1 MKHWLSP
8 PAKNGVGFKV
18 KTEEGASLAGFHIS
32 IMKALILILFIATSA
47 SAKFRVQE
55 DFIADDWSKY
65 HVAGGVVSYVVF
77 RESKHPFLYS
87 LGIATAWEI
96 GDAFKPTKDIYGD
109 WRSHVLVADGFS
121 YSYIVYHM
129 AGTYLTWLVLDASS
143 GKIVFT
149 LRYEK

>member
-1 MKHWLSP
+1 MKTLLL
-8 PAKNGVGFKV
+8 
-18 KTEEGASLAGFHIS
+18 T
-32 IMKALILILFIATSA
+32 ILFLVSTAYGG
-47 SAKFRVQE
+47 FEVQD

-65 HVAGGVVSYVVF
+65 HVAGGVVSYIVF
-77 RESKHPFLYS
+77 RESRHPFLYS
-87 LGIATAWEI
+87 LGVATAWEI

-121 YSYIVYHM
+121 YSDIVYHM
-129 AGTYLTWLVLDASS
+129 AGTYLTWLVLDASD